1 MHSTIKHLTLGL
13 AILGSASLAG
23 GLPAHAAPPYGSATI
38 QNSPCLPNPASPC
51 ISAEQGLTIAS
62 DGVSP
67 LDSLVI
73 SGIARQAP
81 GPMVLTFAD
90 DGTNT
95 VFYSATMTSTAMVGD
110 YAGYSQFRFAVPDYL
125 LGSRPTWVDVTV
137 SQRNAITFD
146 KLRRT
151 AIWPSNVVQIEGQ
164 TRHVRTSC
172 HYTPYWNA
180 ADGSEYLD
188 GVDISGHDLQPGTG
202 VSVSILAGF
211 DVNPADPR
219 TTLWGPASATTSS
232 AAHPT
237 FSVHVPQDV
246 VGRLA
251 GVPFQ
256 IAVSYAGRDGT
267 YALGPFTGFACA
279 PIYTPDSGTT
289 VTKP

>member
-1 MHSTIKHLTLGL
+1 M
-13 AILGSASLAG
+13 
-23 GLPAHAAPPYGSATI
+23 
-38 QNSPCLPNPASPC
+38 
-51 ISAEQGLTIAS
+51 
-62 DGVSP
+62 
-67 LDSLVI
+67 
-73 SGIARQAP
+73 
-81 GPMVLTFAD
+81 
-90 DGTNT
+90 
-95 VFYSATMTSTAMVGD
+95 
-110 YAGYSQFRFAVPDYL
+110 PDYL

-137 SQRNAITFD
+137 SQHNAITFD

-219 TTLWGPASATTSS
+219 TTLWGPVSATTSS

-267 YALGPFTGFACA
+267 YALGLSPASPA
-279 PIYTPDSGTT
+279 PPPTRPTAGRRSRSPERQDPRPRPARAAAAG
-289 VTKP
+289 